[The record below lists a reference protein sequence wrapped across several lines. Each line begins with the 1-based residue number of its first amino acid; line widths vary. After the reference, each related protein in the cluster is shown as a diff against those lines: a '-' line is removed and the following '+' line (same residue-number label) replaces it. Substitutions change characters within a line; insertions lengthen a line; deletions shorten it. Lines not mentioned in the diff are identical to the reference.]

1 MEKNIKKFNEMEVGG
16 TYSTYLLLQAVTEK
30 TAKNGKTYV
39 ELELCDGNE
48 TVIARQFDS
57 SKHDLVC
64 FGIDEESVVFVS
76 IKVDLYNG
84 ARNYTITNISGNYED
99 DITVCDFIVRAPID
113 FEATWD
119 ELIDTIRSCHK
130 TSEEDIAF
138 EPISVMTERILDN
151 AKDVFMHWAAGKMI
165 HHNVVGGLLQHTAFM
180 VREAAATADVYPSL
194 DRELLVCGA
203 ALHDIGKI
211 REMTTSPTGHIE
223 YTEEGR
229 LIGHAAIGIM
239 IIEDWAELS
248 GCSPRRVKLLQH
260 MIAAHHG
267 QQEIGAVVEPAVPEA
282 AVLHAIDMIDS
293 RIYIFNEAYKNME
306 EGAMSGNIYALGN
319 KTVFKPVPI
328 VPTESQEEDE
338 PDEDFDLFDESA
350 PEYEW

>member
-1 MEKNIKKFNEMEVGG
+1 MEKSIKKFNEMEVGG
-16 TYSTYLLLQAVTEK
+16 TYSTYLLLQAITEK

-84 ARNYTITNISGNYED
+84 ARNYTITNISGNYEEY
-99 DITVCDFIVRAPID
+99 ITVSDF
-113 FEATWD
+113 
-119 ELIDTIRSCHK
+119 
-130 TSEEDIAF
+130 
-138 EPISVMTERILDN
+138 
-151 AKDVFMHWAAGKMI
+151 
-165 HHNVVGGLLQHTAFM
+165 
-180 VREAAATADVYPSL
+180 
-194 DRELLVCGA
+194 
-203 ALHDIGKI
+203 
-211 REMTTSPTGHIE
+211 
-223 YTEEGR
+223 TEEGR

-319 KTVFKPVPI
+319 KTVFKPVPM
-328 VPTESQEEDE
+328 VPTESQEEDDS
-338 PDEDFDLFDESA
+338 DEDFDLFDESA